1 MLCFIPRFRV
11 DVCATAE
18 FLGRTNELNIVV
30 FAGLGFKSIEN
41 DFLTRISKRI
51 LYGTFPV
58 ITFHLKH
65 LGCVVG
71 NRFPSSHVFIRV
83 IRINRSLL
91 FYADEPELAVS
102 TAVLLLVVFNVRS
115 VLHHVERRRVDNAYV
130 AVDFGIGDEIWRGDF
145 FGVVLIGVS

>member
-30 FAGLGFKSIEN
+30 FAGLGLKSIEN
-41 DFLTRISKRI
+41 DFLTRISERI
-51 LYGTFPV
+51 LFV
-58 ITFHLKH
+58 SLIVFSFEH

-102 TAVLLLVVFNVRS
+102 TAVLLLVVFNIRS

-130 AVDFGIGDEIWRGDF
+130 AVDFGIGDVIWRSDF
-145 FGVVLIGVS
+145 RGVVLVGVS